1 MGTLTSTYQIGDLVE
16 ILQGG
21 FRLYA
26 EDQLDAIKEALVE
39 FQQKND
45 TKAAIDVVL
54 SYSSGQVCSVM
65 TASLWIKWHHQQL
78 SIGAIIFYDEPTSS
92 GVFDDFLAIPAVEGN
107 VSTTTFSDFIQLLG
121 PVVAA
126 NGY

>member
-1 MGTLTSTYQIGDLVE
+1 MGTLTSTDQIGDLVE

-65 TASLWIKWHHQQL
+65 TASL
-78 SIGAIIFYDEPTSS
+78 
-92 GVFDDFLAIPAVEGN
+92 
-107 VSTTTFSDFIQLLG
+107 
-121 PVVAA
+121 
-126 NGY
+126 